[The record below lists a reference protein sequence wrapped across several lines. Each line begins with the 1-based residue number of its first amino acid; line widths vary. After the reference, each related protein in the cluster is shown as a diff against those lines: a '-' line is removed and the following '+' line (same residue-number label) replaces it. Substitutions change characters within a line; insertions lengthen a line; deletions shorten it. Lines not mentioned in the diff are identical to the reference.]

1 MSSMLHLS
9 TYQGVAAREAALLHG
24 QFTPRGKAL
33 LMLQSTFNDSGS
45 GDCLVAGIDFG
56 IFPF

>member
-1 MSSMLHLS
+1 MLSMLHLS

-33 LMLQSTFNDSGS
+33 LMLQSTLMTQN
-45 GDCLVAGIDFG
+45 LVTASLQA
-56 IFPF
+56 